1 MEFEL
6 GQTYSG
12 YKFLDVV
19 TRSRGAVQY
28 RVQNTL
34 AQRVE
39 SLRTPAAA
47 AGDDPDAAERFLR
60 EVRIRARLSHP
71 HIVTFYTAVPIEGR
85 MAMTTEMAD
94 WLPLAERLKLGPL
107 PWHEALDITRQL
119 LEALACIHQQSFVHC
134 DITPGN
140 ILVGPDGFCKLA
152 DFSLARPLGP
162 ARIPESGAVVGN
174 PRYISPEQVKGE
186 RDLDHRSDL
195 YSAGVVLYE
204 MLCGRPP
211 FESRSHFELM
221 MAHVLQAPAPPSV
234 VQPNVPQSLDA
245 LVLKALAKD
254 AGDRYASAAAFG
266 DAIAAAGAETGA
278 RACVDPEPSVAGD
291 SVVVR
296 SAPASVAAAPEPAPA
311 AAIVTEAVPLIA
323 EPVAVAEPA
332 PQRAIALVVGVRT
345 APTAEAAVP
354 EDMAIPA
361 PEVAPEAGA
370 VIVELV
376 ATPERAIVPELV
388 ASTEAAPTVAEAAA
402 VPAAMALEPVD
413 TVAVAAPEP
422 AITPVLALVES
433 PVVLEAVNVPAPE
446 AASEAAAAMV
456 PDVELSIAPAPALVE
471 AAVVQESVAVPA
483 PAAASEATAPEAA
496 MVEAAVVQ
504 ESVAVPA
511 PAAASQATAPAP
523 AMVEAAVV
531 QGSGPV
537 PAPAAASEATAP
549 APAVVEAAVVPEP
562 MPVPAP
568 EVAAVTAEAVAD
580 PAPAIPQS
588 PPQPNPAVA
597 PPDAL
602 HHNLWAAAA
611 MVAEAASTHPPPP
624 SAAAPAP
631 LPLAAPPPDPVPAPL
646 PVLAP
651 EAGPIPVFMTTLR
664 RVPDSLQWAVFG
676 GTAAFLGV
684 IWVAI
689 WFATGK

>member
-107 PWHEALDITRQL
+107 PWREALDVTRQL

-140 ILVGPDGFCKLA
+140 ILVGPGGFCKLA

-234 VQPNVPQSLDA
+234 VQPNVPQFLDA

-254 AGDRYASAAAFG
+254 VRDRYASAAAFG

-296 SAPASVAAAPEPAPA
+296 SAPASVAAEPEPAPA

-323 EPVAVAEPA
+323 ESVAVAEPA
-332 PQRAIALVVGVRT
+332 PQRAIALEVAVST

-354 EDMAIPA
+354 EDVAIPA

-376 ATPERAIVPELV
+376 AAPELAIVPELV
-388 ASTEAAPTVAEAAA
+388 ASTETAPTVAEAAA
-402 VPAAMALEPVD
+402 VPAAMALEPAD

-433 PVVLEAVNVPAPE
+433 PVVLEAVNVLAPE

-456 PDVELSIAPAPALVE
+456 PDVELSIAPAPAMVEAVVVPEPMAVPAAAAASEATAPEATAPAPAVVE
-471 AAVVQESVAVPA
+471 AAVVPESVAVPA
-483 PAAASEATAPEAA
+483 PAAASEATAPEATA
-496 MVEAAVVQ
+496 PAPAVVEAVVVQ
-504 ESVAVPA
+504 ESVAVP
-511 PAAASQATAPAP
+511 PPEAASEATAPAP
-523 AMVEAAVV
+523 AMVEAVVV
-531 QGSGPV
+531 QESMGV
-537 PAPAAASEATAP
+537 PAPG
-549 APAVVEAAVVPEP
+549 
-562 MPVPAP
+562 
-568 EVAAVTAEAVAD
+568 VAAVTA
-580 PAPAIPQS
+580 
-588 PPQPNPAVA
+588 
-597 PPDAL
+597 
-602 HHNLWAAAA
+602 
-611 MVAEAASTHPPPP
+611 
-624 SAAAPAP
+624 
-631 LPLAAPPPDPVPAPL
+631 
-646 PVLAP
+646 
-651 EAGPIPVFMTTLR
+651 
-664 RVPDSLQWAVFG
+664 
-676 GTAAFLGV
+676 
-684 IWVAI
+684 
-689 WFATGK
+689 

>member
-28 RVQNTL
+28 RVENTL

-107 PWHEALDITRQL
+107 PWREALDVTRQL

-234 VQPNVPQSLDA
+234 VQPNVPQFLDA

-278 RACVDPEPSVAGD
+278 RACVDPKPSVAGD

-296 SAPASVAAAPEPAPA
+296 SAPELVAAEPEPAPA

-323 EPVAVAEPA
+323 ESVAVAEPA
-332 PQRAIALVVGVRT
+332 PQRAIALEVAVST
-345 APTAEAAVP
+345 APTAKAAVP
-354 EDMAIPA
+354 EDMAIPAPEVAPEAGAGIVELVATPERAIVPELVASPAVPDDLAIPA

-483 PAAASEATAPEAA
+483 PAAASEATAPEATA
-496 MVEAAVVQ
+496 PAPAVVQ

-511 PAAASQATAPAP
+511 PAAASPATAPAP

-531 QGSGPV
+531 QESGPV

-580 PAPAIPQS
+580 PAPALAQS

-597 PPDAL
+597 PT
-602 HHNLWAAAA
+602 
-611 MVAEAASTHPPPP
+611 EA
-624 SAAAPAP
+624 
-631 LPLAAPPPDPVPAPL
+631 
-646 PVLAP
+646 
-651 EAGPIPVFMTTLR
+651 R
-664 RVPDSLQWAVFG
+664 NN
-676 GTAAFLGV
+676 
-684 IWVAI
+684 
-689 WFATGK
+689 K

>member
-71 HIVTFYTAVPIEGR
+71 HIVTFYTALPIEGR

-94 WLPLAERLKLGPL
+94 WLPLSERLKPGPL
-107 PWHEALDITRQL
+107 PWREALDITRQL
-119 LEALACIHQQSFVHC
+119 LEALACIHQQSLVHC

-140 ILVGPDGFCKLA
+140 ILLGPGGFCKLA

-162 ARIPESGAVVGN
+162 ARLPESGAVVGD

-278 RACVDPEPSVAGD
+278 RVCVDPEPSVAGD
-291 SVVVR
+291 SAVVR
-296 SAPASVAAAPEPAPA
+296 SAPASVAAEPEPAPA

-323 EPVAVAEPA
+323 ESVAVAEPA
-332 PQRAIALVVGVRT
+332 PRRAIALEVAVST

-354 EDMAIPA
+354 EDVAIPA
-361 PEVAPEAGA
+361 PEVAPEAEA

-376 ATPERAIVPELV
+376 AAPERAIP
-388 ASTEAAPTVAEAAA
+388 
-402 VPAAMALEPVD
+402 
-413 TVAVAAPEP
+413 
-422 AITPVLALVES
+422 PVLALVES

-456 PDVELSIAPAPALVE
+456 PDVELSIAPAPAVVE
-471 AAVVQESVAVPA
+471 AAVVPESVAVPAPEAASEATAPEATAPAPAVVEAVVVQESVAVPA
-483 PAAASEATAPEAA
+483 PEAASAAPEAA
-496 MVEAAVVQ
+496 MVEAAVV
-504 ESVAVPA
+504 
-511 PAAASQATAPAP
+511 
-523 AMVEAAVV
+523 
-531 QGSGPV
+531 
-537 PAPAAASEATAP
+537 
-549 APAVVEAAVVPEP
+549 PEP
-562 MPVPAP
+562 LQIPAP

-580 PAPAIPQS
+580 PAPATAHP
-588 PPQPNPAVA
+588 PPQPTPAVP

-602 HHNLWAAAA
+602 HNNLWAAAA

-631 LPLAAPPPDPVPAPL
+631 LPLAALPPDPVPAPL